1 MIQRIEISFGAPVEL
16 SEAEE
21 TLLMGLLSSACD
33 RYSDEHPDRTM
44 WVAGW
49 GAKPLWREPQEPDFD
64 DTVLHGECY
73 ERERFDT
80 ERERPSDPEQR
91 IGHEKARAEIAQ
103 HVRQIEILCD
113 VFGVDP
119 YEFLADARKALES

>member
-1 MIQRIEISFGAPVEL
+1 MTIQAIEISFGAPVEL

-21 TLLMGLLSSACD
+21 QMLMGLLSSACD
-33 RYSDEHPDRTM
+33 RYSDEHPDRIM

-73 ERERFDT
+73 ERERYDT
-80 ERERPSDPEQR
+80 ERRRSDPEYR
-91 IGHEKARAEIAQ
+91 IGHEKAKTEIAQ

-113 VFGVDP
+113 VFGYDP
-119 YEFLADARKALES
+119 AEFLVSSEDQ